1 MVRDSEIHLIKP
13 LRQEA
18 GFFTALHSFPAFKGL
33 HKSYEIWVSY
43 FPFSMVPLPPKN
55 PGRPPQPLGRPIR
68 RQSQPENLEKLNQS
82 RNRGK
87 LPPPGNIRYASLN
100 RSSEIRPPFK
110 LFEI

>member
-43 FPFSMVPLPPKN
+43 FPFSMVPLPPKS
-55 PGRPPQPLGRPIR
+55 PEGRLSPSDV
-68 RQSQPENLEKLNQS
+68 QSA
-82 RNRGK
+82 
-87 LPPPGNIRYASLN
+87 ASLDRGTWRN
-100 RSSEIRPPFK
+100 
-110 LFEI
+110 